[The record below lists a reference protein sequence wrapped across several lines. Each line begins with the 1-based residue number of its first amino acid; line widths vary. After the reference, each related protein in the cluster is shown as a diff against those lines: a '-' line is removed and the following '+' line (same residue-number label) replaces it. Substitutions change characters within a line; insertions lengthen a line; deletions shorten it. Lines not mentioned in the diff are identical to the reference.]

1 MFIQIPS
8 KDVFFSDN
16 CGLVIRCID
25 EPFFLNL
32 DSLIQVEFQACIIH
46 KVFANHSVRLEHLIK
61 FYVLADEGIWNFMT
75 LYFTKNSYEEFQYI
89 QKLITE
95 RDNHVKK

>member
-8 KDVFFSDN
+8 KDVFYSDN
-16 CGLVIRCID
+16 NGLVIRCID

-32 DSLIQVEFQACIIH
+32 NSLIQVEFQECIIH
-46 KVFANHSVRLEHLIK
+46 KVFANHSVKLEHLIK

-75 LYFTKNSYEEFQYI
+75 LYFMQESHSEFQKI
-89 QKLITE
+89 QKFIKIKE
-95 RDNHVKK
+95 

>member
-16 CGLVIRCID
+16 CGLAIRCID

-32 DSLIQVEFQACIIH
+32 DSLIQVEFQCCIIH
-46 KVFANHSVRLEHLIK
+46 KVFANYSVRLEHLIK
-61 FYVLADEGIWNFMT
+61 FYVLVDEGIWNFMT
-75 LYFTKNSYEEFQYI
+75 VYFTKSSHEEFQKI
-89 QKLITE
+89 QNLLK
-95 RDNHVKK
+95 